1 MRAVVNLGWSMHR
14 DKKVGFAMGI
24 LLVGIVA
31 AFFFRR
37 EPDPL
42 DQLPPLEDP
51 QSLDRQIAAKPV
63 GPYITGLE
71 TDAPAGSPGEPQ
83 GRQWDLPDIYADSP
97 ADLKSGEL
105 PPTPAAPAP
114 IDLADRA
121 AGTKTEPKKT
131 KKPRSKPATNASTS
145 EPASIHVGTPFGSPE
160 SVTPFPPTAG
170 WVGVGGATRQPQ
182 PPASLVEP
190 PSSPSLAAVQPTA
203 PTTTPGDAPTGVPT
217 GAPAFAEDAC
227 EFYRVRPG
235 DTLSDLSLR
244 FLGSS
249 RRYMELYQA
258 NRDTLRSPDDL
269 RADMLIRIPCPV
281 ATPTDATAPA
291 SPTAPPF
298 GSTPPFSGEPSR
310 PAFEADRVEVAPT
323 SGSRFTPVRHAP
335 LIGPRR

>member
-1 MRAVVNLGWSMHR
+1 MHR

-51 QSLDRQIAAKPV
+51 QSLDRQIAGRSV

-71 TDAPAGSPGEPQ
+71 TDAPGSSDSSDEPQ
-83 GRQWDLPDIYADSP
+83 GRQWDLPDIYAGSP
-97 ADLKSGEL
+97 ADLQSGEL
-105 PPTPAAPAP
+105 PPTPAAPSP
-114 IDLADRA
+114 IDLADRKPKS
-121 AGTKTEPKKT
+121 GTT
-131 KKPRSKPATNASTS
+131 SAIGASTS
-145 EPASIHVGTPFGSPE
+145 DPAPIHVGTPFGSPE
-160 SVTPFPPTAG
+160 SVTTFPPNDG
-170 WVGVGGATRQPQ
+170 WVGGGGSKRQPL
-182 PPASLVEP
+182 PPARPAE
-190 PSSPSLAAVQPTA
+190 PSSRIAAQPAAPAAELSAA
-203 PTTTPGDAPTGVPT
+203 PTFT
-217 GAPAFAEDAC
+217 EDAG

-269 RADMLIRIPCPV
+269 RADMLIRIPPRN
-281 ATPTDATAPA
+281 AA
-291 SPTAPPF
+291 
-298 GSTPPFSGEPSR
+298 STPPPF
-310 PAFEADRVEVAPT
+310 
-323 SGSRFTPVRHAP
+323 
-335 LIGPRR
+335 